1 MGLLNRKRLA
11 FLLLLPLLAYVIFFT
26 VETLRPRTILIELPV
41 PEGGLLPGDV
51 VLMRSH
57 TWRAEAVR
65 LIDGQP
71 RSRGFSHVGLVH
83 DVEEGVPR
91 LVHAVPG
98 ESGEVRL
105 EPWPFIA
112 RGGGSTEAVVY
123 RADGLDTE
131 AAKALQADLAARAV
145 PFDAEFDLEDTR
157 ALYCTELVTHVHE
170 LAGNPDLLRSVS
182 AKGGLFPQIF
192 PGDLAAAPSLREI
205 ARSQPRSRP

>member
-11 FLLLLPLLAYVIFFT
+11 LLLPLPLLAYAVFFA
-26 VETLRPRTILIELPV
+26 VETLRPRTVLLDLPV
-41 PEGGLLPGDV
+41 PKGGLLPGDV

-71 RSRGFSHVGLVH
+71 RSRGFSHVGLIH
-83 DVEEGVPR
+83 NVEDGVPR

-98 ESGEVRL
+98 EGGEVRL
-105 EPWPFIA
+105 EPWPSIA

-123 RADGLDTE
+123 RADGLDTG

-145 PFDAEFDLEDTR
+145 PFDAEFDLGDAD
-157 ALYCTELVTHVHE
+157 ALYCTELVTHVHA
-170 LAGNPDLLRSVS
+170 LAGNPELLESVS

-192 PGDLAAAPSLREI
+192 PGDLAAAPSLREV
-205 ARSQPRSRP
+205 ARSQPRSIP